1 LLKLENG
8 SPGLKFKY
16 WYIPDSSYRG
26 TSMPGARVSEA
37 VGPGNGVGLGVAGK
51 ANTPFVATGLLVPMA
66 LPEGASFSAFAAA
79 LVVSWPAPLLFCCAH
94 SGKAK
99 SALITNAAHQL
110 RISTLLSSLNRIPFD
125 SRARLRTTR
134 SSWRAA

>member
-1 LLKLENG
+1 MVPLSGIPPTLRFLKRYQPTSVAKPSAREALKVNDPVAPWLLKLENG

-79 LVVSWPAPLLFCCAH
+79 LVVSWPAPLLFCCA
-94 SGKAK
+94 
-99 SALITNAAHQL
+99 
-110 RISTLLSSLNRIPFD
+110 
-125 SRARLRTTR
+125 
-134 SSWRAA
+134 